1 MKLYSKS
8 QPNGITI
15 DPDKLAQ
22 VGLVEHEDYIGPCP
36 CCGKPIIVRINDD
49 EPLIDFDRNFL
60 GIDRG

>member
-8 QPNGITI
+8 RPNGITI

-22 VGLVEHEDYIGPCP
+22 VGLDRKDYTGPCP
-36 CCGKPIIVRINDD
+36 CCGKPIIVRVNDD

-60 GIDRG
+60 GIGRG